1 MALYRINHPAT
12 GRVVN
17 LYISSSTGSVPHGT
31 PLSLYPW
38 QNNSDQKFEM
48 EYRGDYV
55 IFRLQRD
62 TSQVINRN
70 ASNNQA
76 MVWPFSTDQ
85 ATLNDSLINTET
97 EGGNMRI
104 KLVNQGLYLTKDCN
118 GVQMEQY
125 KN

>member
-1 MALYRINHPAT
+1 MNVQKALDEAQIQIKKGEIKMALYRINHPAT

-62 TSQVINRN
+62 IS
-70 ASNNQA
+70 
-76 MVWPFSTDQ
+76 
-85 ATLNDSLINTET
+85 
-97 EGGNMRI
+97 
-104 KLVNQGLYLTKDCN
+104 
-118 GVQMEQY
+118 
-125 KN
+125 